1 MINHADAMNF
11 SHDYY
16 DDGRAGNDFLDMH
29 TLTSQADFREAKQ
42 SEKKKKGGL

>member
-16 DDGRAGNDFLDMH
+16 DDGRNEEFLDMH
-29 TLTSQADFREAKQ
+29 TIVSAADFKEPKK
-42 SEKKKKGGL
+42 EKKK